1 MFTNTILLLLSV
13 YILSTAVTSFVEA
26 GRYLLQYP
34 GFKFLLSECFTQDP
48 LEAFFS
54 MQRQRGG
61 GSDNPTALQF
71 TYNTSSLRIQRSV
84 APSARSNVRVANMTE
99 KRLWMI
105 HLLPKGLE
113 YQGVVSICNVVV

>member
-34 GFKFLLSECFTQDP
+34 GFRFLLSECFTQDP

-54 MQRQRGG
+54 IQRQRGG

-84 APSARSNVRVANMTE
+84 APSARSNVRGSKHDREETVDDTPLAKRPRISRSTFNM
-99 KRLWMI
+99 
-105 HLLPKGLE
+105 
-113 YQGVVSICNVVV
+113 